1 MADEEKTDKSDKS
14 GKKKIPKLANPM
26 PQQDPK
32 ERIKNF
38 DEVALGYDME
48 TAIKE
53 AERCLQ
59 CKREEGKEIC
69 IDGCPVEINIP
80 AFIKC
85 IKEGRIEDALSVIRE
100 KNNLPAICGRVCPQE
115 QQCQKYC
122 RLGKGKGRDPVSIGR
137 LERFAA
143 DYDMK
148 KQPTMSST
156 TEDLTKRPKKDKKI
170 AIIGSGPAGLTAA
183 GDLVKLGYDVTIF
196 EALHDTGGV
205 LRYGIPEFRLPKSIV
220 DKEVDYVKRLGVKI
234 ETNVIVGKTI
244 GMDELMDEYD
254 AIFVGSGAGS
264 PMFMDIPG
272 ENLNGIYSA
281 NEFLTRI
288 NLMKAYKFPEYD
300 TPIKVG
306 KVTAVIGGGN
316 VAMDSSRCALRV
328 GAEKSMIIYRRTEE
342 EMPARKEEVE
352 HAKEEG
358 VELHIL
364 TNPVRYIGDERGNV
378 RQIECIKMELGEPD
392 ASGRRSPVPIKGSE
406 FLIDVDTVVVAIGNS
421 PNPLIP
427 NNTEGLKIS
436 KKGTIVVDDN
446 GKTSIDK
453 IYAGGDIAT
462 GAATV
467 ISAMGAGKKAARA
480 IDNFLSS

>member
-1 MADEEKTDKSDKS
+1 MAD
-14 GKKKIPKLANPM
+14 GKKKIPKLSYPM

-48 TAIKE
+48 VAIKE

-69 IDGCPVEINIP
+69 IDGCPVEIDIP

-85 IKEGRIEDALSVIRE
+85 IREERMEDALNIIRE

-137 LERFAA
+137 LERFVV
-143 DYDMK
+143 DYSVK
-148 KQPTMSST
+148 KQSVDP
-156 TEDLTKRPKKDKKI
+156 LKKKDKKV

-183 GDLVKLGYDVTIF
+183 GDLAKLGYNVTIF

-220 DKEVDYVKRLGVKI
+220 DREVEYIKKLGVNI
-234 ETNVIVGKTI
+234 ETNVVVGKTI
-244 GMDELMDEYD
+244 GMDELIDEYD
-254 AIFVGSGAGS
+254 AVFVGSGAGS
-264 PMFMDIPG
+264 PMFMNIPG

-316 VAMDSSRCALRV
+316 VAMDASRCALRA
-328 GAEKSMIIYRRTEE
+328 GAERSMIIYRRTEE

-358 VELHIL
+358 VEFHIL
-364 TNPVRYIGDERGNV
+364 TNPVRYIGDEKGNV
-378 RQIECIKMELGEPD
+378 KQIECIKMELGEPD
-392 ASGRRSPVPIKGSE
+392 ESGRRRPVPIKGSE
-406 FLIDVDTVVVAIGNS
+406 FLMDVDTVVVAIGNT

-427 NNTEGLKIS
+427 DNTKGLKIS

-453 IYAGGDIAT
+453 VYAGGDITT

-480 IDNFLSS
+480 IDKFLSS